1 MSLGGRIRTLRRALD
16 LTQQSLAD
24 KVEVSRIYIQA
35 LESNRRLPSMKLL
48 GRLAPA
54 LGVEVADLVQDL
66 SSERPGRM
74 QLEEVL
80 ASGEVE
86 VWYRSRKL
94 SGRELK
100 RVHRLVEAALEE
112 WDEEAEQ
119 DASLQP

>member
-48 GRLAPA
+48 NRLAPA

>member
-112 WDEEAEQ
+112 WDEEAEG
-119 DASLQP
+119 DAPNHP

>member
-1 MSLGGRIRTLRRALD
+1 MSLGRRIKSLRRALD
-16 LTQQSLAD
+16 LTQQNLAD